1 MGQFFELG
9 EIPTEFDANNKY
21 SVDHYIND
29 FDHLA
34 PLIWKCLEKGDEPVI
49 LLTTNFKIEDDYR
62 FKLINQDKNV
72 RIIYDVDKVFEKHFK
87 AKTFLQKVKRK
98 IYMLSIH
105 F

>member
-1 MGQFFELG
+1 MKKFLFFLR
-9 EIPTEFDANNKY
+9 AY
-21 SVDHYIND
+21 ND

-87 AKTFLQKVKRK
+87 AKTFLQKFKSEN
-98 IYMLSIH
+98 IYVEAQTQQFYRQNI
-105 F
+105 

>member
-1 MGQFFELG
+1 MKKFLFFLR
-9 EIPTEFDANNKY
+9 AY
-21 SVDHYIND
+21 ND

-72 RIIYDVDKVFEKHFK
+72 RIIYDVDKVFGKHFK
-87 AKTFLQKVKRK
+87 AKTFLQKFKGK
-98 IYMLSIH
+98 YIC
-105 F
+105 

>member
-1 MGQFFELG
+1 MKKFLFFLR
-9 EIPTEFDANNKY
+9 AY
-21 SVDHYIND
+21 ND

-72 RIIYDVDKVFEKHFK
+72 RIIYDVDKVFENISKLRRFFRNLK
-87 AKTFLQKVKRK
+87 GKY
-98 IYMLSIH
+98 IC
-105 F
+105 

>member
-1 MGQFFELG
+1 MKKFLFFLR
-9 EIPTEFDANNKY
+9 AY
-21 SVDHYIND
+21 ND

-72 RIIYDVDKVFEKHFK
+72 RIIYDVDKVFEKHFTLSH
-87 AKTFLQKVKRK
+87 KTYGPDHACSMVPTQLKELVKFK
-98 IYMLSIH
+98 NDLKKCI
-105 F
+105 